1 MTKNLSK
8 LPQNL
13 PVPEDDGF
21 ASHLI
26 GGKLP
31 SVTLQ
36 STFGKWIDLS
46 TIEGWIVV
54 YCYPLTTDQTK
65 AYLKD
70 GW

>member
-13 PVPEDDGF
+13 PVPEDDGL

-26 GGKLP
+26 GGKMP

-36 STFGKWIDLS
+36 STSGKWIDL
-46 TIEGWIVV
+46 
-54 YCYPLTTDQTK
+54 
-65 AYLKD
+65 
-70 GW
+70 